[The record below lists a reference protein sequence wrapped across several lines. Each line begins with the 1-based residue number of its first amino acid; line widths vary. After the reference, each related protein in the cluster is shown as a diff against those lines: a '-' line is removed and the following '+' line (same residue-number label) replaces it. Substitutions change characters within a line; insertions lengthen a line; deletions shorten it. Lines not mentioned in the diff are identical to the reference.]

1 MIIKLSFFL
10 IISLFCIS
18 ITQAQSNQR
27 HSIEIKVVTT
37 GDSISNYSSEIQKYL
52 ADELI
57 RLKDVKVDSSNTD
70 FLLVVYFMDLPAKC
84 AGYDFHYRAHF
95 IDNNNRLAPLVE
107 TSSIEEGFDSYD
119 NLKNLSGDI
128 VFYLDKYWLH
138 PYSEQ

>member
-1 MIIKLSFFL
+1 MIIKISFSL
-10 IISLFCIS
+10 IISLFYIS
-18 ITQAQSNQR
+18 ITQAQISQR
-27 HSIEIKVVTT
+27 NSIEIKVVTT
-37 GDSISNYSSEIQKYL
+37 GDSISNYKSEILKYL
-52 ADELI
+52 ADDLLK
-57 RLKDVKVDSSNTD
+57 LKDVVTDSSNAD
-70 FLLVVYFMDLPAKC
+70 FLLVVYFMDLPEKC

-95 IDNNNRLAPLVE
+95 INIKTRLAPLVE